1 MTGRDGDIRTGGGG
15 LLTDVSSTEDI
26 TGASN
31 ADCSFDSWAAEATA
45 PLAAQSRHRENQTK
59 KGSVVRRRNAKT
71 ERRARPVLAHL
82 GATEWAGTAP
92 AGGSESGSWGAVA
105 SPVLATHRRAAS
117 LPPPL
122 LLSAPLG
129 SAGDLAS
136 HSPLTNSD
144 LELWG
149 TGEVGAHVEAATVRA
164 PRGPPRPPLCTWAT
178 TRSGAWCQ

>member
-1 MTGRDGDIRTGGGG
+1 MGTDGLVVVVYSPMSLPRKTSPE
-15 LLTDVSSTEDI
+15 LPTP
-26 TGASN
+26 
-31 ADCSFDSWAAEATA
+31 TA
-45 PLAAQSRHRENQTK
+45 PSIRGQPKRQPRSLRNHGTEKTRPK

-82 GATEWAGTAP
+82 GATEWAGTAL

-164 PRGPPRPPLCTWAT
+164 PRGLPRPPLCTWAT